1 MFFTGLDATTAHIVW
16 IFFVVAA
23 TLCAYAREWGSIE
36 RVSLVTLA
44 VLLVTYSLFPIDY
57 GSNPNV
63 LSPMVLLSGL
73 GNPALITV
81 LALLVMGEGIAKTGL
96 LDRLAM
102 LSGSLTRK
110 YILILMPLLLVTIFA
125 VSAFLNNVP
134 VVVLA
139 IPIIQEILRRRG
151 ESPSKYMMLVS
162 YSAILGGM
170 TTLVGSSTNLL
181 VSGVVQ
187 GLGFPAIGF
196 FDFTVLGL
204 MVAGVGMLYVLFIA
218 PRLLPNYTTYK
229 KEIRGDSRHFFA
241 QFMVAE
247 GSRLAGES
255 SVNGVFPSL
264 NNEIYVTT
272 IQRGETAIY
281 APFDNV
287 TLRVGDELV
296 LSADREHLMDF
307 FVGDMEHM
315 RSAVENL
322 PAYAERRVDS
332 FTSVSEQALAEVMV
346 RPNSAFVGD
355 TLCNT
360 EFHKRTGCIV
370 IGIERQSC
378 MLRQGVTDIPLREG
392 DVLLV
397 QGLTKYIQDLR
408 RNKEL
413 LLMDW
418 STEELPKPE
427 LTRNAL
433 MIFATAIALS
443 GFGILPPVVAVLLGA
458 IAMVFSKIISGADAI
473 RSLDTKIITLIV
485 TSLALGQA
493 LQHTGATNLVTESF
507 LNTVGVDS
515 IHVTLGAFFML
526 VAVATNILSNQ
537 ATAVLFTPVGVQLAV
552 ALQTPI
558 ELFVVAVIIAA
569 NCCFATPTGYQ
580 TNLLVMAP
588 GHYKFTDYFK
598 IGFPLVVIV
607 GVAYLVLA
615 PLYYGVY

>member
-1 MFFTGLDATTAHIVW
+1 MNELDAATLHMAW
-16 IFFVVAA
+16 IFFVVAV
-23 TLCAYAREWGSIE
+23 TLCAYAREWDTIE
-36 RVSLVTLA
+36 RISLATLA
-44 VLLVTYSLFPIDY
+44 VLLVTYTLFPIY
-57 GSNPNV
+57 SHSGQNLLTPA
-63 LSPMVLLSGL
+63 VLLSGFA
-73 GNPALITV
+73 NPALITV

-96 LDRLAM
+96 LDRLAL
-102 LSGSLTRK
+102 LSGSLSRK
-110 YILILMPLLLVTIFA
+110 HIWILLPLLLVAIFA

-139 IPIIQEILRRRG
+139 IPIIQEILRRLG
-151 ESPSKYMMLVS
+151 TSPSKYMMLIS

-187 GLGFPAIGF
+187 GLGFPSIGF

-204 MVAGVGMLYVLFIA
+204 MVAGVGMVYVLFIA
-218 PRLLPNYTTYK
+218 PQLLPNYTTYK
-229 KEIRGDSRHFFA
+229 KEIRSDNRHFFA

-247 GSRLAGES
+247 GSRLDGEK
-255 SVNGVFPSL
+255 SVDGVFPNL
-264 NNEIYVTT
+264 NDEIYITA

-281 APFDNV
+281 APFDHV
-287 TLRVGDELV
+287 TLRAGDELV

-322 PAYAERRVDS
+322 PAYAERRDS
-332 FTSVSEQALAEVMV
+332 FTSVSEQALAEVMI
-346 RPNSAFVGD
+346 RPGSAFAGD

-360 EFHKRTGCIV
+360 AFHEKTGCIV

-392 DVLLV
+392 DVLMV
-397 QGLTKYIQDLR
+397 QGLSKYIHDLR
-408 RNKEL
+408 SNKEL

-433 MIFATAIALS
+433 LIFGSAMALS
-443 GFGILPPVVAVLLGA
+443 AFGILPPVVAVLVGA
-458 IAMVFSKIISGADAI
+458 MTMIFSKIISGADTM
-473 RSLDTKIITLIV
+473 RCMNTKVITLIV

-493 LQHTGATNLVTESF
+493 LQHTGATNLVTETF
-507 LNTVGVDS
+507 LNTVGLDS
-515 IHVTLGAFFML
+515 LYVTLGSFFLL

-537 ATAVLFTPVGVQLAV
+537 ATAVLFTPVAVQLAV
-552 ALQTPI
+552 AMQVPV

-588 GHYKFTDYFK
+588 GHYKFSDYFK
-598 IGFPLVVIV
+598 IGAPLVLIIWL
-607 GVAYLVLA
+607 AYMIFA